1 MIRLVPYLITLLNAI
16 VVDPLL
22 IHLRLQQSL
31 QEAVVKMSSDV
42 VTRCNQF
49 DNKDDISFKYK
60 MSSDDFSNVIDLF

>member
-22 IHLRLQQSL
+22 IHLRLQQTL
-31 QEAVVKMSSDV
+31 QEAVIKMSLEY

-49 DNKDDISFKYK
+49 YISLRYK
-60 MSSDDFSNVIDLF
+60 MSLDNLSSAI